1 MSGES
6 LAALAMLGSAIL
18 HAGMTFFTKQ
28 ARDRL
33 VFRSVSIGLSTL
45 IFLPVA
51 VLNPIPPAEVW
62 PFLLFG
68 AFLVWVFNML
78 MISAFDRG
86 EMNLVYPVMRGAAP
100 ALAAIVAFLALRET
114 LPPLGV
120 LGLAIATAALVAF
133 AWPEKGGVPKAK
145 ALGFALACA
154 AVTAGYSVNDAA
166 GVRLLGDPVTY
177 AAWFFVLSSITLT
190 TTALVRRGKAYLA
203 SARAMFRL
211 GAMSALFN
219 AGTYTLALYAYANAP
234 VAQMA
239 AIRETSFVFGAIL
252 SALVLK
258 ESFGLKRFL
267 LAIGLAG
274 GLVLL
279 QLA

>member
-1 MSGES
+1 MNGEA

-28 ARDRL
+28 ASDRL
-33 VFRSVSIGLSTL
+33 VFRSVSIGLSMLVFVPVL
-45 IFLPVA
+45 I
-51 VLNPIPPAEVW
+51 LNPVPPVEVW

-68 AFLVWVFNML
+68 AFLVWAFNMM

-100 ALAAIVAFLALRET
+100 ALAAIAAFLFLRET
-114 LPPLGV
+114 LPLLGV
-120 LGLAIATAALVAF
+120 LGLAIATAALAAF
-133 AWPEKGGVPKAK
+133 AWPDRGGAPKAK

-154 AVTAGYSVNDAA
+154 ALTAGYSVNDAA
-166 GVRLLGDPVTY
+166 GVRLLGNPLTY
-177 AAWFFVLSSITLT
+177 AAWFFVLSALTLT
-190 TTALVRRGKAYLA
+190 ATALVRRGRTYLA

-219 AGTYTLALYAYANAP
+219 IGTYTLALYAYANAP

-258 ESFGLKRFL
+258 ESFGVKRIV
-267 LAIGLAG
+267 LAICLAA

-279 QLA
+279 QVG

>member
-1 MSGES
+1 MNGEA
-6 LAALAMLGSAIL
+6 LAALAMLGSAVL

-28 ARDRL
+28 ATDRL
-33 VFRSVSIGLSTL
+33 VFRSVSIGLSML
-45 IFLPVA
+45 VFLPVL
-51 VLNPIPPAEVW
+51 VFNPLPPAEVW

-68 AFLVWVFNML
+68 ALLVWAFNML

-100 ALAAIVAFLALRET
+100 ALAAIAAFLFLRET
-114 LPPLGV
+114 LPLIGV
-120 LGLAIATAALVAF
+120 LGLAIATAALAAF
-133 AWPEKGGVPKAK
+133 AWPDRGGPPKAK

-154 AVTAGYSVNDAA
+154 ALTAGYSVNDAA
-166 GVRLLGDPVTY
+166 GVRLLGDPLTY
-177 AAWFFVLSSITLT
+177 AAWFFVLSAVTLT
-190 TTALVRRGKAYLA
+190 ATALVRRGRTYLV

-219 AGTYTLALYAYANAP
+219 VGTYTLALYAYAHAP

-258 ESFGLKRFL
+258 ESFGLKRIV
-267 LAIGLAG
+267 LAICLAA

-279 QLA
+279 QVG